1 MAAYMILFTLQ
12 IIVTFAKVLDKI
24 NNVKLVESVDLVTI
38 KHIIVIKSL

>member
-24 NNVKLVESVDLVTI
+24 NNVKLVDLITI
-38 KHIIVIKSL
+38 KHIMVIIKSL